1 MSFFSSRVKF
11 SKLGLTCWTL
21 LLVMVIALSVVG
33 AAAPQTTELVIL
45 HTNDTHGHP
54 MKFFDNPAPDVG
66 GLPARATLVQ
76 QIRSQ
81 YQNVL
86 LLDAGDF
93 NTGRPESNFFK
104 AEPEMIGYNY
114 IGYDAVVL
122 GNHEFDNSP
131 ETLANQMKTAK
142 FTFLSANIK
151 DSTGKY
157 IAKPYTIKKY
167 KGFKVAI
174 FGLTTKT
181 SEIVGNPENIK
192 NLVFEDEV
200 KTAQRLVPELRKKA
214 DIVIALVHMG
224 IDPTDESGSKKL
236 AKMVPGIDLIVDG
249 HSHTQLNE
257 PLFINNI
264 PIVQTKCWGLY
275 LGKGVMTVENKKVIG
290 FKWELVP
297 VNLKEK
303 VKKPDGS
310 SELKFIGAEI
320 KEDQA
325 LLNLLKPY
333 TEKVDKVLS
342 EVIGTAEALFPQGTV
357 RKEETAL
364 GNLVADSMLWQTRNL
379 NTDFAIQNGGGIR
392 ADLPA
397 GTITK
402 KTIYEILP
410 FDNSVV
416 VVTIK
421 GAELIPLFDFI
432 ATTPGKGAFPQVS
445 DGVSFS
451 INPTTGKCEDILI
464 KGKPIDPEK
473 VYRIATNSFM
483 AIGGD
488 GYQAFTKAIDRYDT
502 SVFQRDTCI
511 EYLIQLGGKIKPG
524 LKNRIKFI
532 QNAPVSQLTKWF
544 IRKAA

>member
-1 MSFFSSRVKF
+1 MRFFNFDVKF
-11 SKLGLTCWTL
+11 KFGITYLTL
-21 LLVMVIALSVVG
+21 FLVIIIAFSNVG
-33 AAAPQTTELVIL
+33 AAALQTTELVIL

-76 QIRSQ
+76 QIRGQ

-104 AEPEMIGYNY
+104 AEPEMLGYNY
-114 IGYDAVVL
+114 IGYDAISL

-131 ETLANQMKTAK
+131 EALANQMKLAK
-142 FTFLSANIK
+142 FPFLSANVK
-151 DSTGKY
+151 NAFGKE
-157 IAKPYTIKKY
+157 IAKPYIIKKY
-167 KGFKVAI
+167 KGFKVAV

-192 NLVFEDEV
+192 NLIFEDEV
-200 KTAQRLVPELRKKA
+200 KTAQALVPKLRKKA
-214 DIVIALVHMG
+214 DIVIALAHMG
-224 IDPTDESGSKKL
+224 IDATDETGSKRL

-257 PLFINNI
+257 PLYINNI
-264 PIVQTKCWGLY
+264 PIVQAKQWGLY
-275 LGKGVMTVENKKVIG
+275 LGKGIMTVENKKVTG
-290 FKWELVP
+290 FKWELMP
-297 VNLKEK
+297 INLKEK
-303 VKKPDGS
+303 GKKADGS
-310 SELKFIGAEI
+310 SELRFIGAEI
-320 KEDQA
+320 KEDQV
-325 LLNLLKPY
+325 LFNLLKPY
-333 TEKVDKVLS
+333 TEKVDQVLS
-342 EVIGTAEALFPQGTV
+342 EVIGAAEALFPQGEV
-357 RKEETAL
+357 RKVETAL
-364 GNLVADSMLWQTRNL
+364 GNFVADSMLWKTKNL

-421 GAELIPLFDFI
+421 GADLLPLFDFI

-445 DGVSFS
+445 DGISFS
-451 INPTTGKCEDILI
+451 INNTTGKCEDILV
-464 KGKPIDPEK
+464 KGKPIDPERN
-473 VYRIATNSFM
+473 YRIATNSFM

-488 GYQAFTKAIDRYDT
+488 GYQAFEKAIDRYDT
-502 SVFQRDTCI
+502 SMFQRDTCI
-511 EYLIQLGGKIKPG
+511 EYLIQLGGKIKPE

-532 QNAPVSQLTKWF
+532 QSAPASQLKSWF
-544 IRKAA
+544 KQNAA

>member
-1 MSFFSSRVKF
+1 MRFFNSRA
-11 SKLGLTCWTL
+11 GLICWAL
-21 LLVMVIALSVVG
+21 FLVLAMALAVVG
-33 AAAPQTTELVIL
+33 AEKPDKVELVIL

-54 MKFFDNPAPDVG
+54 LKFFDTPAPDVG

-76 QIRSQ
+76 QIRDQ

-104 AEPEMIGYNY
+104 AEPDLIGYNY
-114 IGYDAVVL
+114 IGYDAVTL
-122 GNHEFDNSP
+122 GNHEFDNSF
-131 ETLANQMKTAK
+131 ETLANQMKIAK
-142 FTFLSANIK
+142 FPFLSANVK
-151 DSTGKY
+151 NAAGKY
-157 IAKPYTIKKY
+157 IAKPYIIKKY

-181 SEIVGNPENIK
+181 SEIVANPENIK
-192 NLVFEDEV
+192 NLIFEDEV
-200 KTAQRLVPELRKKA
+200 KVAQALVPMLRKKA

-224 IDPTDESGSKKL
+224 IDATDETGSKKL

-249 HSHTQLNE
+249 HSHTQIDE

-264 PIVQTKCWGLY
+264 PIVQVKCWGLY
-275 LGKGVMTVENKKVIG
+275 LGKGVMSVENKKVTG
-290 FKWELVP
+290 FKWEPIP
-297 VNLKEK
+297 VNLKER
-303 VKKPDGS
+303 VKKADGS
-310 SELKFIGAEI
+310 SELRFSGAEI

-333 TEKVDKVLS
+333 TEKVDQILS
-342 EVIGTAEALFPQGTV
+342 EVIGTAEALFPQGAV

-364 GNLVADSMLWQTRNL
+364 GNLVADSMLWQTRDL

-402 KTIYEILP
+402 RTIYEILP

-421 GAELIPLFDFI
+421 GSELTPLFDFI

-445 DGVSFS
+445 EGVSFS
-451 INPTTGKCEDILI
+451 INTTTGKCEDILI
-464 KGKPIDPEK
+464 KGKPIDPERI
-473 VYRIATNSFM
+473 YRIATNSFM

-488 GYQAFTKAIDRYDT
+488 GYQAFVKAVDRYDT
-502 SVFQRDTCI
+502 SMFQRDACI
-511 EYLIQLGGKIKPG
+511 GYLIYLGGKIKPE
-524 LKNRIKFI
+524 LKNRIRFI
-532 QNAPVSQLTKWF
+532 QSAPVSQLKNWF
-544 IRKAA
+544 NRNAA

>member
-1 MSFFSSRVKF
+1 MKF
-11 SKLGLTCWTL
+11 SKAGTFCLTM
-21 LLVMVIALSVVG
+21 LLVTIIAFSSVG
-33 AAAPQTTELVIL
+33 AAAPYTTELVIL

-54 MKFFDNPAPDVG
+54 LKFFEYPAPDVG

-76 QIRSQ
+76 QIRNQ

-104 AEPEMIGYNY
+104 AEPEILGYNY
-114 IGYDAVVL
+114 LGYDAVTL

-131 ETLANQMKTAK
+131 EVLANQMKAAD
-142 FTFLSANIK
+142 FPFLSANVK
-151 DSTGKY
+151 DISGKT
-157 IAKPYTIKKY
+157 IAKPYIIKKY

-174 FGLTTKT
+174 LGLTTKT
-181 SEIVGNPENIK
+181 AEIVGNPENVKKFI
-192 NLVFEDEV
+192 FEDEV
-200 KTAQRLVPELRKKA
+200 KVAQTLVPKLRKKA
-214 DIVIALVHMG
+214 DLVIALVHLG
-224 IDPTDESGSKKL
+224 IDPTDETGSKRL

-257 PLFINNI
+257 PLYINKV
-264 PIVQTKCWGLY
+264 PIVQAKCWGLY
-275 LGKGVMTVENKKVIG
+275 LGKGIMIIENKKVTG
-290 FKWELVP
+290 FKWELIP
-297 VNLKEK
+297 VNLQEK
-303 VKKPDGS
+303 VKMLDGG
-310 SELKFIGAEI
+310 SESRFIATEI
-320 KEDQA
+320 KEDQS

-333 TEKVDKVLS
+333 AEKVDQVLS
-342 EVIGTAEALFPQGTV
+342 EVIGTAEAVFSQGNV

-364 GNLVADSMLWQTRNL
+364 GNLVADAMLWQTKCL

-397 GTITK
+397 GTICK

-416 VVTIK
+416 VVSIK
-421 GAELIPLFDFI
+421 GSDLLPLFDYI

-445 DGVSFS
+445 EGISFT
-451 INPTTGKCEDILI
+451 INTKIGKCEDILI
-464 KGKPIDPEK
+464 KGEPIDPER

-488 GYQAFTKAIDRYDT
+488 GYQAFLKAIDRYDT
-502 SVFQRDTCI
+502 SVFQRDSCI
-511 EYLIQLGGKIKPG
+511 EYLIQLGGKIKPE
-524 LKNRIKFI
+524 LKNRIRFI
-532 QNAPVSQLTKWF
+532 HSAPVSIWKNWF
-544 IRKAA
+544 NRNAA